1 MSLWKRKTIK
11 EFEEVEYEPLTVLEI
26 LTEMKDLSELMVDL
40 SYSALVLDSDPIAE
54 QVEDLAARMDWLKYQ
69 LRITASLGVRT
80 ADEAEQVSGI
90 LQIGDA
96 SEHIANVAQDMVEL
110 LDANVAMRPFLRQ
123 VLDEAD
129 DRIGLLRVPEGC
141 PHSGKTFGDLR
152 VESEVGVKILA
163 IKRVKKWVY
172 RPGAANMFQD
182 DDLLLIRGQRE
193 GAEHLK
199 RWLAGQEEI
208 L

>member
-1 MSLWKRKTIK
+1 MSLWKKRIK

-80 ADEAEQVSGI
+80 ADEASQVSGI

-96 SEHIANVAQDMVEL
+96 SEHIANVAQDMVEI
-110 LDANVAMRPFLRQ
+110 LDANVAMRPFLGK

-129 DRIGLLRVPEGC
+129 DRVATLRVPAGC
-141 PHSGKTFGDLR
+141 HASGQTFGDLQIS
-152 VESEVGVKILA
+152 SEVGVRILA
-163 IKRVKKWVY
+163 IKRGKKWIY
-172 RPGAANMFQD
+172 RPGADNAFQD

-193 GAEHLK
+193 GADHLK
-199 RWLAGQEEI
+199 RWLAGEEAE